1 MAAATTTLPATLT
14 LEEYL
19 QTAYHPDCD
28 FVDGIL
34 EERNVGSI
42 KHSILQTFLA
52 VWFSSNGRDWRV
64 RPLVELRTQVSA
76 SNVRVPDVAVVSIDA
91 VLPDAALI
99 APPLIAIE
107 ILSPEDRM
115 PRVLGRLD
123 DFLAMGVPNVWLL
136 DPIERVAYTYAASA
150 LKIVHTTQ
158 LFVPE
163 SPIHLD
169 LPTLFAALD

>member
-1 MAAATTTLPATLT
+1 MAAATTTLPAILT

-19 QTAYHPDCD
+19 HTAYHPDCD

-34 EERNVGSI
+34 DERNVGSV

-64 RPLVELRTQVSA
+64 RPLVELRTQVSE
-76 SNVRVPDVAVVSIDA
+76 SSVRIPDVAVVSIDA
-91 VLPDAALI
+91 VLPDAALTT
-99 APPLIAIE
+99 PPFIAIE
-107 ILSPEDRM
+107 ILSPDDRM
-115 PRVLGRLD
+115 PRVLQRLD

-136 DPIERVAYTYAASA
+136 DPIERVAYTYSPSG
-150 LKIVHTTQ
+150 LKIVHTPQ
-158 LFVPE
+158 LSVPD

>member
-14 LEEYL
+14 MEEYL
-19 QTAYHPDCD
+19 HSAYHPDCD
-28 FVDGIL
+28 FVDGQL

-52 VWFSSNGRDWRV
+52 VWFTSNRPDWRV

-76 SNVRVPDVAVVSIDA
+76 SSVRIPDVAVVSDDVA
-91 VLPDAALI
+91 LPDAALT

-107 ILSPEDRM
+107 ILSPDDRM
-115 PRVLGRLD
+115 PRVLQRLD

-136 DPIERVAYTYAASA
+136 DPIERVAYTYAASG
-150 LKIVHTTQ
+150 LKLVHTPQ
-158 LFVPE
+158 LFVPD